1 MSESFVLINST
12 KMNLYIQVLKLNE
25 KGEMTNVNK
34 KRL

>member
-25 KGEMTNVNK
+25 RTMTNVNEK
-34 KRL
+34 YL